1 MIKRTYNC
9 RILPVL
15 LTYINA
21 DTENQAKIEMSAVS
35 LKQER
40 CSIVKQ
46 RSFISSSWAV

>member
-1 MIKRTYNC
+1 MSSSTDIA
-9 RILPVL
+9 VL
-15 LTYINA
+15 LTYIHA
-21 DTENQAKIEMSAVS
+21 DTENQTKIEIPAVS